1 MTKTGWWPL
10 SACFGMPMRLARAR
24 NRIVVGRISTRTW
37 LDPHRALPA
46 GVHHA
51 DRFDTA
57 RRVV

>member
-1 MTKTGWWPL
+1 
-10 SACFGMPMRLARAR
+10 MRLARAR
-24 NRIVVGRISTRTW
+24 NRIVVGRISTRTCI
-37 LDPHRALPA
+37 DPHRALPA